1 MQTELLQFNKE
12 EVDYIWPMAEK
23 YIDDA
28 CKGHGGY
35 NASDVKRYIR
45 EGSMQLWMANAKESN
60 KVICVCV
67 TEIRKY
73 PNFKVCDLR
82 IAIGQEFH
90 RWVDFMDKICEWAK
104 RNGCRKM
111 EIFAR
116 PGWERILKNKKFFKT
131 HVQLE
136 KEL

>member
-1 MQTELLQFNKE
+1 MQTELLQFSKE
-12 EVDYIWPMAEK
+12 EVDKIWPMAEK
-23 YIDDA
+23 YITDA
-28 CKGHGGY
+28 CKSHGGY
-35 NASDVKRYIR
+35 NASDIKQFLKS
-45 EGSMQLWMANAKESN
+45 GAMQLWVALATENK

-73 PNFKVCDLR
+73 PNFSVCDLR
-82 IAIGQEFH
+82 IAIGQDFN
-90 RWVDFMDKICEWAK
+90 RWVDFMDTICAWAK
-104 RNGCRKM
+104 KNGCRKM